1 MINNNNN
8 KDDKELGVFDNISNK
23 YREISTVQQKA
34 AENLLDILKIG
45 ETDSVIDIGCGTG
58 HITQLI
64 NNITRGRVVGI
75 DISEGMI
82 NNAKASYQGIEFRQI
97 AAEDIDYDNEFDIA
111 FCNSVLPW
119 FNDPNKVM
127 RNIFNL
133 LKNGGRLGLA
143 CPATYNWAQ
152 WIDRI
157 TSKVAQREDVKHIFS
172 YWKDP
177 WFRLPTEND
186 YKIFFEKCGFKTVV
200 MNIEYEQGNYSVEKA
215 FDIYLTGPA
224 NGYTGKKYYSVQ
236 IDDNYISTFN
246 NAVRDEFKNQ
256 SEDGS
261 VKIDFNRLY
270 YIGKKI

>member
-1 MINNNNN
+1 MNDN
-8 KDDKELGVFDNISNK
+8 KDGKVLDAFDNISNK
-23 YREISTVQQKA
+23 YREISTVQKNA
-34 AENLLDILKIG
+34 AERLLDLLKIG
-45 ETDSVIDIGCGTG
+45 EIDNVIDIGCGPG

-64 NNITRGRVVGI
+64 SNVTRGRVVGI

-82 NNAKASYQGIEFRQI
+82 NSARSSYQGIEFRQI

-111 FCNSVLPW
+111 FCNSVFPW
-119 FNDPNKVM
+119 FHDPNKVM
-127 RNIFNL
+127 KNVFNL
-133 LKNGGRLGLA
+133 LKNGGKLGLA
-143 CPATYNWAQ
+143 CPATSNWAQ

-157 TSKVAQREDVKHIFS
+157 TSKVAQREDIKHIFS

-200 MNIEYEQGNYSVEKA
+200 MNIEHEQDNYPVEKA

-224 NGYTGKKYYSVQ
+224 NGYTAKKYYGIQ
-236 IDDNYISTFN
+236 IDDNYISAFN

-256 SEDGS
+256 SKDGS
-261 VKIDFNRLY
+261 VIIDFNRLY
-270 YIGKKI
+270 YIGRKI